1 MLSKLQAAIPTLTND
16 LPVDNWVNKIFPEKT
31 PQKRKPER
39 LLEQREY
46 YRLDM
51 KHLPPL
57 DATLIS
63 KNGANI
69 DLEILNIS
77 ASGLSGKI
85 TPSVPLFE
93 NQLLNVAFVLP
104 FDEPMLV
111 KTSASLLS
119 IETSELS
126 DARVLRLQFSE
137 GLEDWQ
143 RELIHV
149 YVLKKQLELIQR
161 RREWQTS

>member
-1 MLSKLQAAIPTLTND
+1 MLSKLQAAIPTLAND
-16 LPVDNWVNKIFPEKT
+16 LPVENWVNKIFPEKT
-31 PQKRKPER
+31 PQKRKPEG
-39 LLEQREY
+39 LLEQREFF
-46 YRLDM
+46 RLNM
-51 KHLPPL
+51 GHLPPL

-69 DLEILNIS
+69 DLEVLNIS
-77 ASGLSGKI
+77 ASGLCGKI
-85 TPSVPLFE
+85 TPSVPLFK

-111 KTSASLLS
+111 KTSTSLLS
-119 IETSELS
+119 IDPSEFS

-137 GLEDWQ
+137 GLDDWQ

-149 YVLKKQLELIQR
+149 YVLKKQLELIQQ
-161 RREWQTS
+161 RREWQTA

>member
-1 MLSKLQAAIPTLTND
+1 MLSKLQAAIPALTDD
-16 LPVDNWVNKIFPEKT
+16 LHVENWVNKIFPEKT
-31 PQKRKPER
+31 SRKGKPER

-51 KHLPPL
+51 KQLPSL

-63 KNGANI
+63 RNGANI
-69 DLEILNIS
+69 DLGILNIS
-77 ASGLSGKI
+77 AGGLCGKI
-85 TPSVPLFE
+85 SPSVPLFK

-104 FDEPMLV
+104 FEEPMLV
-111 KTSASLLS
+111 KTSACLLS

-137 GLEDWQ
+137 GLDDWQ

-149 YVLKKQLELIQR
+149 YVLKKQLDLIKQ